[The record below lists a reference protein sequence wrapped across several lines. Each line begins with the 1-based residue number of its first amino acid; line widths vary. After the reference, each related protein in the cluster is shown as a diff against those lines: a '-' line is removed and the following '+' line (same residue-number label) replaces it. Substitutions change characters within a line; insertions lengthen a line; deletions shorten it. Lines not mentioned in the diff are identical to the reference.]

1 VTPPPSL
8 WLGDLLAEQALGLEL
23 LTGGDEAATRPVLG
37 AAVVEVKGPT
47 EWVAKHWVMLTAG
60 VGLGD
65 EPEAGRALVRE
76 CEAAGVSALGFG
88 VEPVFDHVPDSLIE
102 EAAARGFPIFAV
114 PKDTQF
120 REIVT
125 FVDTALSGGE
135 APLYRRL
142 SSLQRYVAD
151 ALRDP
156 EPERAVVERLARF
169 LDAGVAVLAPSG
181 QPELATGKVPL
192 DAVWEFIED
201 RPPKLVEAEIAGCRV
216 VATPLAS
223 LAGEPPRWLVLAS
236 RSSGFAGNL
245 VRSAAETTAPLLA
258 AMERLREV
266 VRNQEHAVKGALL
279 DESLDPVDARD
290 VPALAARAAG
300 FELDFSQ
307 PARTVVV
314 RECAALAA
322 PVDLSVLGHELEEAL
337 GRTGAP
343 HLLTERD
350 GAVVA
355 LVQGLE
361 GELRSLLDGL
371 LAAQPGAVAGI
382 GRPVTSVA
390 AARHSHR
397 DAELAARGASRKTG
411 GRILAF
417 EDFDL
422 GTLLVSEAQPAWLG
436 SKVEELI
443 AQVRANPSLYEAL
456 KSWFEHDLDVA
467 AAAATLHLHPNS
479 LRYRLAKI
487 EELIGRSLRVPATIA
502 DLHIALLAEG
512 AGEAPDEPAAP
523 LRRHLDDGGS
533 RPVERRI

>member
-1 VTPPPSL
+1 VTHPPSL

-23 LTGGDEAATRPVLG
+23 LTGGDDAASRPVLG

-47 EWVAKHWVMLTAG
+47 EWVAQHWVMLTAG
-60 VGLGD
+60 VGLGA
-65 EPEAGRALVRE
+65 EPEAGRALVQE
-76 CEAAGVSALGFG
+76 CEAADVSALGFG
-88 VEPVFDHVPDSLIE
+88 IEPVFDHVP
-102 EAAARGFPIFAV
+102 EALLDEAQARGFPIFAV

-120 REIVT
+120 REVVS

-142 SSLQRYVAD
+142 SSLQRYVVD

-169 LDAGVAVLAPSG
+169 LDASVAVLGPSG
-181 QPELATGKVPL
+181 QPELAVGTLPVE
-192 DAVWEFIED
+192 AVGEFIKD
-201 RPPKLVEAEIAGCRV
+201 RAPKPVEADADGRRV
-216 VATPLAS
+216 VAAPLAS
-223 LAGEPPRWLVLAS
+223 LAGEPPRWLVLAGHG
-236 RSSGFAGNL
+236 SGFAGAL
-245 VRSAAETTAPLLA
+245 ARSAAETTAPLLA

-266 VRNQEHAVKGALL
+266 VRKQEHAVKGALL
-279 DESLDPVDARD
+279 EESLDPVDARD
-290 VPALAARAAG
+290 LPGLAARAAG
-300 FELDFSQ
+300 VGLDFSQ

-314 RECAALAA
+314 RECAALGA

-337 GRTGAP
+337 GRAGVP

-355 LVQGLE
+355 LVQGV
-361 GELRSLLDGL
+361 ELRPLLGEL

-397 DAELAARGASRKTG
+397 DAELAARGASHKTAA
-411 GRILAF
+411 RILAF

-422 GTLLVSEAQPAWLG
+422 CTLLVSEAQPAWLG
-436 SKVEELI
+436 PKVEELI

-456 KSWFEHDLDVA
+456 KAWFEHDLDIA

-479 LRYRLAKI
+479 LRYRLAKV
-487 EELIGRSLRVPATIA
+487 EELIGRSLRVPSAIA

-512 AGEAPDEPAAP
+512 SGEAPA
-523 LRRHLDDGGS
+523 LGRHLDDGRAG
-533 RPVERRI
+533 PVERRA